1 MIKSIN
7 NITLRHLNGIYI
19 QKDEL
24 KKIDNN
30 SNFFEK
36 NRNTLSVSEF
46 ATIVKKFQ
54 GFGYTFE
61 KDSAYIISRLDREYA
76 ILLCE
81 EVLENIKEFKS
92 DKNYTIFYKNFPNE
106 VINMETADIYLNQIL
121 HYWFGYLPHEKNENP
136 EKEDL
141 GSEPA
146 ELFTLSHLKFA
157 GDQEI
162 ETLFVNLLSS
172 NITLSQQYLDDVCF
186 LSDGFSDE
194 ELEQYCD
201 NIQMKETL
209 TTLASYTLKH
219 RNFLA
224 GNFNTATDIL
234 RLITKISNDKL
245 NENNILNT
253 KHIHFKY
260 FNRTELNLI
269 MEKLDSISNIL
280 PDIKRYRK
288 VWHKFFIFYAKK
300 INLKKYKNVR
310 KEVDMLFGEFSFET
324 EKGYFNKMSVNI
336 QNLNNDELKIFIT
349 KFSKYSGDYVRNVL
363 SLLNNASETQY
374 EIITNGLKNCMK
386 DVNNRI
392 LFQLYD
398 RILNLLEKEN
408 LKNIVKKQEISE
420 EKSKNFFKIRNIF
433 RSTINKDEN
442 LENKEIEN
450 NEIEQ
455 ETEIIPR
462 IVNSKGTWRKLDET
476 VFLNENL
483 LKFLLETVKN
493 GILENLKLKNPL
505 ENIFIDKSYK
515 NIAITTS
522 EKDSNISL
530 KPMTRGSRFSFNN
543 DAEVLRF
550 FVGWKNIKEKKN
562 EMRVDIDLSVIC
574 FDENFKFLKT
584 VAYYNQVEPNFVFS
598 GDITNAPNGALE
610 FIDVY
615 NLEKLKNSDTRYVLM
630 EIRSYNGFSFEEIG
644 SVYAGVLELTKK
656 EAMSD
661 KNLYSS
667 AVTQGFQILSN
678 TRTTN
683 TILIDFEKNE
693 YIWIDMNMTV
703 SENFSSNNYLNQT
716 DIAHLEDVL
725 KYFVNKKYVTMYELL
740 QLNAIARG
748 TQVFEKENADI
759 IFDKLDNDNPLPLND
774 ILANYF

>member
-1 MIKSIN
+1 M
-7 NITLRHLNGIYI
+7 
-19 QKDEL
+19 
-24 KKIDNN
+24 
-30 SNFFEK
+30 
-36 NRNTLSVSEF
+36 
-46 ATIVKKFQ
+46 
-54 GFGYTFE
+54 
-61 KDSAYIISRLDREYA
+61 
-76 ILLCE
+76 
-81 EVLENIKEFKS
+81 
-92 DKNYTIFYKNFPNE
+92 
-106 VINMETADIYLNQIL
+106 
-121 HYWFGYLPHEKNENP
+121 
-136 EKEDL
+136 
-141 GSEPA
+141 
-146 ELFTLSHLKFA
+146 
-157 GDQEI
+157 
-162 ETLFVNLLSS
+162 
-172 NITLSQQYLDDVCF
+172 
-186 LSDGFSDE
+186 
-194 ELEQYCD
+194 
-201 NIQMKETL
+201 
-209 TTLASYTLKH
+209 
-219 RNFLA
+219 
-224 GNFNTATDIL
+224 
-234 RLITKISNDKL
+234 
-245 NENNILNT
+245 
-253 KHIHFKY
+253 
-260 FNRTELNLI
+260 
-269 MEKLDSISNIL
+269 
-280 PDIKRYRK
+280 
-288 VWHKFFIFYAKK
+288 FYAKK
-300 INLKKYKNVR
+300 INLKKYKNIR
-310 KEVDMLFGEFSFET
+310 KAVDMLFGEFSFET

-462 IVNSKGTWRKLDET
+462 IVNSKGIWRKLDET

-505 ENIFIDKSYK
+505 EKVFIDESYK
-515 NIAITTS
+515 NITVTTS

-543 DAEVLRF
+543 DAEILRF

-562 EMRVDIDLSVIC
+562 EVRIDIDLSVIC

-693 YIWIDMNMTV
+693 YIWIDMNMPV
-703 SENFSSNNYLNQT
+703 SENFSSNNYLNET

-725 KYFVNKKYVTMYELL
+725 KYFVNKKYVTMYKLL

-748 TQVFEKENADI
+748 SQVFEKENADI
-759 IFDKLDNDNPLPLND
+759 IFDKVDNDNPLPLND